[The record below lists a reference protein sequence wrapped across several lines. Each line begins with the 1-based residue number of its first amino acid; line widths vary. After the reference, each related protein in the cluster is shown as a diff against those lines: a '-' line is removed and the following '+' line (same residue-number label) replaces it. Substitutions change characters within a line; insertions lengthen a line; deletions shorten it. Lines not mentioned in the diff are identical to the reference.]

1 MVVQVLRNSEY
12 CQTYIDNNL
21 HLTNW
26 KRKQGCKCQYKAIVD
41 WSVYFFHHCHLAL
54 SKKLFSLASLPPI
67 ILNNLII
74 LPIAMTMSP
83 IMIIMSTR
91 FRCGCS
97 PNDFLADDWT
107 KLEGTK
113 ARQLFFARKFEAII
127 HQGVVNKVED
137 WVEGEGTVPETSKSS
152 YWQNIFHNED
162 VKPSMNV
169 DVLDAMLAMEVS
181 TMSQCKVSSHSLL
194 EVTALAVDN
203 IRDSNLLLFEAKDRS
218 SSQLLQLELQMR

>member
-1 MVVQVLRNSEY
+1 MRNSEY

-41 WSVYFFHHCHLAL
+41 WSVYLIHHCHLAL
-54 SKKLFSLASLPPI
+54 SKYCFLWPPFPLI

-74 LPIAMTMSP
+74 IIIMIP
-83 IMIIMSTR
+83 IMIIMSKR

-162 VKPSMNV
+162 VKPSMNI

-194 EVTALAVDN
+194 EVTALALDN
-203 IRDSNLLLFEAKDRS
+203 IRDSNLLLFEAKDHSR
-218 SSQLLQLELQMR
+218 SQLVQLELQMR

>member
-1 MVVQVLRNSEY
+1 MIGQFTFFIIVIEHFSKY
-12 CQTYIDNNL
+12 CFL
-21 HLTNW
+21 W
-26 KRKQGCKCQYKAIVD
+26 
-41 WSVYFFHHCHLAL
+41 
-54 SKKLFSLASLPPI
+54 PPFPLV
-67 ILNNLII
+67 ILNDLII
-74 LPIAMTMSP
+74 IIMMIP
-83 IMIIMSTR
+83 IMIIMSKKL
-91 FRCGCS
+91 RCGCS

-137 WVEGEGTVPETSKSS
+137 WVEGEGTVPQTSKSS
-152 YWQNIFHNED
+152 YWQNIFHHED
-162 VKPSMNV
+162 VKPSMNI

-203 IRDSNLLLFEAKDRS
+203 IRDSNLLLFEAKDHS
-218 SSQLLQLELQMR
+218 SSQLVQLELQMR